1 MSHTLSYVTQQAQN
15 VGMGRMPILLA
26 AACLLSPLPA
36 LAQGDASRDYALLVR
51 DILIVRQCGLS
62 DELVEAGFRIEVD
75 SLVAAGRVTPAN
87 AAAARDQGQEIYRLA
102 FRDRGG
108 GPVDPRCREEGA
120 AAAAGF
126 RAYILAD

>member
-1 MSHTLSYVTQQAQN
+1 
-15 VGMGRMPILLA
+15 MGRMPILIA
-26 AACLLSPLPA
+26 AACLLAPLPA
-36 LAQGDASRDYALLVR
+36 QAGSDAASSDYASLIR

-62 DELVEAGFRIEVD
+62 DELVEAGFRVEVE

-87 AAAARDQGQEIYRLA
+87 GPAARDRGQAIYRLA

-108 GPVDPRCREEGA
+108 GPVDPRCRAEGA
-120 AAAAGF
+120 SAAAGF

>member
-1 MSHTLSYVTQQAQN
+1 
-15 VGMGRMPILLA
+15 MGRMPILIA
-26 AACLLSPLPA
+26 AACLLAPLPGRA
-36 LAQGDASRDYALLVR
+36 GSDAPDYASLVR

-62 DELVEAGFRIEVD
+62 DELVEAGFRVEVE
-75 SLVAAGRVTPAN
+75 SLVAAGRVTPDN
-87 AAAARDQGQEIYRLA
+87 GAAARDQGQAIYRLA

-108 GPVDPRCREEGA
+108 GPVDPRCRAEGA

>member
-1 MSHTLSYVTQQAQN
+1 
-15 VGMGRMPILLA
+15 MGRMPILIA
-26 AACLLSPLPA
+26 AACLLAPLPA
-36 LAQGDASRDYALLVR
+36 QAGSDAASSDYASLVR

-62 DELVEAGFRIEVD
+62 DELVEAGFRVEVE

-87 AAAARDQGQEIYRLA
+87 GPAARDRGQAIYRLA

-108 GPVDPRCREEGA
+108 GPVDPRCRAEGA

>member
-1 MSHTLSYVTQQAQN
+1 
-15 VGMGRMPILLA
+15 MGHMTIVIA
-26 AACLLSPLPA
+26 AACLLAPLPA
-36 LAQGDASRDYALLVR
+36 RAGSDASPDYASLVR
-51 DILIVRQCGLS
+51 DILIVRQCRLS
-62 DELVEAGFRIEVD
+62 DELVEAGFRVEVE

-87 AAAARDQGQEIYRLA
+87 GAAARDQGQAIYRLA

-108 GPVDPRCREEGA
+108 GPVDPRCRAEGA

>member
-1 MSHTLSYVTQQAQN
+1 
-15 VGMGRMPILLA
+15 MGRMPILIA
-26 AACLLSPLPA
+26 AACLLAPLPA
-36 LAQGDASRDYALLVR
+36 QAGSDAASSDYASLIR

-62 DELVEAGFRIEVD
+62 DELVEAGFRVEVE

-87 AAAARDQGQEIYRLA
+87 GAAA
-102 FRDRGG
+102 RDRGG
-108 GPVDPRCREEGA
+108 GPVDPRCRAEGA